1 MDIDFVF
8 LIMLFVFYVLSR
20 LGGKKKPQQERPPES
35 GTRPSRNTNPEL
47 DEALREIRE
56 ALGWPA
62 PTEPAESEPIPSSA
76 AETRSAQEAQPQ
88 RQDRPA

>member
-47 DEALREIRE
+47 DELDEIAFPRANRRIIE
-56 ALGWPA
+56 KLQLSH
-62 PTEPAESEPIPSSA
+62 TDITSQS
-76 AETRSAQEAQPQ
+76 R
-88 RQDRPA
+88 